1 MKKSLLIFIFTF
13 VIQKS
18 FAAEAGMPQLD
29 PEFWFSQA
37 FWLIVVF
44 LVIYLTIS
52 KIFIPKIKDNLD
64 ERENTIKKNLED
76 AKNFQNLSE
85 QKQKEYEKVLS
96 ETKKEVNKIISDS
109 KKALDKDIKEKK
121 LAIDKE
127 IDAEIN
133 ILYSKPSGEKEIV
146 ELKSNSLSSINK
158 IASDIASEII
168 NKITGSKLNESSINA
183 VVNENSKKHLKNLL

>member
-1 MKKSLLIFIFTF
+1 MKKSLLILIFTF
-13 VIQKS
+13 VIKKS

-127 IDAEIN
+127 IDAETQ
-133 ILYSKPSGEKEIV
+133 KAQKEIV
-146 ELKSNSLSSINK
+146 ELKSNSLNSINK

>member
-1 MKKSLLIFIFTF
+1 MKKSLLILIFTF

-76 AKNFQNLSE
+76 AKNFQNLTE

-127 IDAEIN
+127 IDAETQ
-133 ILYSKPSGEKEIV
+133 KAQKEIV
-146 ELKSNSLSSINK
+146 ELKSNSLNSINK

>member
-44 LVIYLTIS
+44 LVRYLTIS

-127 IDAEIN
+127 IDTETQKAQ
-133 ILYSKPSGEKEIV
+133 KEIV
-146 ELKSNSLSSINK
+146 ELKSNSLRSINK

-183 VVNENSKKHLKNLL
+183 VVKENSKKHLKNLL

>member
-1 MKKSLLIFIFTF
+1 MKKSLLILIFTF

-85 QKQKEYEKVLS
+85 QNKKSTRKFYLKQKKR
-96 ETKKEVNKIISDS
+96 
-109 KKALDKDIKEKK
+109 
-121 LAIDKE
+121 
-127 IDAEIN
+127 
-133 ILYSKPSGEKEIV
+133 
-146 ELKSNSLSSINK
+146 
-158 IASDIASEII
+158 
-168 NKITGSKLNESSINA
+168 
-183 VVNENSKKHLKNLL
+183 